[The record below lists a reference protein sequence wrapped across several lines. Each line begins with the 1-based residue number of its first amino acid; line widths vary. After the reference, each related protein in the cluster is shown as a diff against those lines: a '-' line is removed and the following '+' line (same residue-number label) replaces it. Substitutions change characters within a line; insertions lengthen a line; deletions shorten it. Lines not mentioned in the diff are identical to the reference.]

1 MRYESKRQ
9 ADDVALPNDFAIVK
23 NVIGDL
29 RFYGCQYLAKD
40 TRAVFF
46 LRVR

>member
-1 MRYESKRQ
+1 MSYDGKSQ

-29 RFYGCQYLAKD
+29 RFS
-40 TRAVFF
+40 VFG
-46 LRVR
+46 